1 MIAVEPFFQ
10 PAHRHPRAVP
20 VDGEPVHRGVHR
32 AQHVLPRRP
41 GLRLRRG
48 LRLLRGPAAAAASR
62 PEPGV
67 PPSAAARGQSGV
79 GGLGAPLPVGLLL
92 LRQRVPGVVEL
103 GLQPL
108 EGGVLPGLL
117 RPLPGLVVQEERVA
131 VGLGHLGRRGTRV
144 DGGEDGEGPDVE
156 DVLAVGL
163 GDRECR
169 L

>member
-1 MIAVEPFFQ
+1 M
-10 PAHRHPRAVP
+10 
-20 VDGEPVHRGVHR
+20 
-32 AQHVLPRRP
+32 
-41 GLRLRRG
+41 
-48 LRLLRGPAAAAASR
+48 RGPPSAAAAAAAR

-79 GGLGAPLPVGLLL
+79 GGLGATLPVGLLL
-92 LRQRVPGVVEL
+92 LREGVPGVVEL

-131 VGLGHLGRRGTRV
+131 VGLGHLGRRGARV
-144 DGGEDGEGPDVE
+144 DGGKDGEGPDVD

-169 L
+169 DARLGCKKAREPFVTVSINNASISITHYKYGLLNSSFKGN